1 MSLEERIA
9 ALTKAIEANTKAI
22 EANTEA
28 MLAATSSA
36 GAVAKVTE
44 KEEVAEKAPAKAK
57 APAKDKAP
65 AKPGRT
71 RAEMNAAVNEVKEIF
86 GTSRAKKLIADA
98 GFAKLAEVTEDKYEE
113 LYNAAK
119 ALIEEA
125 EESDD
130 AGDL

>member
-1 MSLEERIA
+1 MSLEERIVD
-9 ALTKAIEANTKAI
+9 LTKAIEANTKAI
-22 EANTEA
+22 
-28 MLAATSSA
+28 LAATSSA

-44 KEEVAEKAPAKAK
+44 KEEVPEKAPAKAK

-71 RAEMNAAVNEVKEIF
+71 RAEMNAAVQEVKEIF

-113 LYNAAK
+113 LYNTAK